1 VELLPVTEPEV
12 FYLFREGSFSHRASL
27 IAMEIFKE

>member
-12 FYLFREGSFSHRASL
+12 LYLFREGSFGHGASL
-27 IAMEIFKE
+27 IAMADI